1 MSWLSKFV
9 NDVTG
14 KSVRRAAERASNAQ
28 IQALDEEKAAF
39 AAERSDLEAQKDRER
54 KRIESKQIRA
64 LKRTRR
70 AKSFMDEPV
79 SEVKSTLG

>member
-14 KSVRRAAERASNAQ
+14 KSVRRAAERAADAQ

-39 AAERSDLEAQKDRER
+39 AEERSELEAQKDRER

-70 AKSFMDEPV
+70 AKSFMEEPV

>member
-14 KSVRRAAERASNAQ
+14 KSARRAAESAANAQ
-28 IQALDEEKAAF
+28 IAALNEEREAF
-39 AAERSDLEAQKDRER
+39 AQERSELEAQKDRER